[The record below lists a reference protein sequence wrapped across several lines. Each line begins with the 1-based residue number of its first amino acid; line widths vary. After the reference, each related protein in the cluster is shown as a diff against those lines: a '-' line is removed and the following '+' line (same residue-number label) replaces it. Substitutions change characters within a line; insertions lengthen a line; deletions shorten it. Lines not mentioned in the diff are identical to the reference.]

1 MLYFVGVK
9 PNAPRD
15 VVRVSESS
23 CRWKY
28 ERSVNELIKM
38 LNMVGRKSHIYT
50 EFGVPSP
57 STKAAEPIRRAANCH

>member
-9 PNAPRD
+9 PDAPRD

-50 EFGVPSP
+50 
-57 STKAAEPIRRAANCH
+57 